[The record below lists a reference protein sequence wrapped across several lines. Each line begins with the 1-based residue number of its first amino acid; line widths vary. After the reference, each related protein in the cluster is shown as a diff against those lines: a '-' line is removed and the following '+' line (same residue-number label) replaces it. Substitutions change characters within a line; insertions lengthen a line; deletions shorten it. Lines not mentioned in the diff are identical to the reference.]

1 MRTKYNLLEKYLQN
15 REAPARGEDPQFDRE
30 VDAGVAW
37 FMNLANAA
45 AQDETVAAADQSADK
60 VVAFTRRPRPVQ
72 TFSLMAAGSAE
83 ERPWYDNSIKLP
95 GYQLMVSPLKSD
107 ETIAVIEIEAIAGE
121 EDQFDALF
129 GQDQGELIPISMY
142 WRDILLFRGQLF
154 ISDDERSGTGK
165 GTIYRRICSFSEQFS
180 IRFDPLD

>member
-1 MRTKYNLLEKYLQN
+1 MKMRHLLEQHLQN

-45 AQDETVAAADQSADK
+45 AQDDTVAAIDATTDN
-60 VVAFTRRPRPVQ
+60 VVAFRPRPVQ
-72 TFSLMAAGSAE
+72 TFALMAAGSAE
-83 ERPWYDNSIKLP
+83 DQPWFEGAIRLR
-95 GYQLMVSPLKSD
+95 GFQLLISPLKSD
-107 ETIAVIEIEAIAGE
+107 ETMAVIQIDVIEGE
-121 EDQFDALF
+121 EAEFDALF
-129 GQDQGELIPISMY
+129 GQDQGEIIPISMY
-142 WRDILLFRGQLF
+142 WNNELLLRGQVL

-180 IRFDPLD
+180 ISFNPLD

>member
-1 MRTKYNLLEKYLQN
+1 MKYVLDQHLQK
-15 REAPARGEDPQFDRE
+15 RSAPARGQDVEFDQA

-45 AQDETVAAADQSADK
+45 AQDDTVAAIDATTDN
-60 VVAFTRRPRPVQ
+60 VVAFRPRPVQ
-72 TFSLMAAGSAE
+72 TFALMAAGSAE
-83 ERPWYDNSIKLP
+83 DQPWFEGAIRLP
-95 GYQLMVSPLKSD
+95 GFQLLVSPLKSD
-107 ETIAVIEIEAIAGE
+107 ETMAVIQIDVIEGE
-121 EDQFDALF
+121 EAEFDALF
-129 GQDQGELIPISMY
+129 GLDKGKMLCVSMY
-142 WRDILLFRGQLF
+142 WNDVMILRGQLF